1 LNIASVQLVF
11 RVRALSIASRFRPIH
26 WSAIAGLTLG
36 LAGCS
41 THPLPGDWAR
51 TSTFDIVEKIRCEAQ
66 DGLRSFAQSD
76 PHGRKII
83 AGTTIGY
90 DFRFDVTETNDLSSG
105 ELDFRRPGANSNFLL
120 DVNASAF
127 RKRQNVRTFR
137 VVEDLTEVEKADCS
151 KEAARA
157 NWIYPIT
164 GAVGIGEVVRTY
176 VRLEKLT
183 DIRTSSTVA
192 SPFPTAVFADDLDFT
207 TTVSGSITPTVTLNA
222 VVGSLRLTHAKVTGA
237 ASRSDVH
244 SLIVA
249 LARDHPSKDFDPGR
263 SRSTKEATE
272 RRKLIE
278 DELIADPRTVTALA
292 QRDLDARNRVILEL
306 QRLRNLKDDEQ
317 EAPRVLGQRLLDL
330 LKLP

>member
-1 LNIASVQLVF
+1 MNCV
-11 RVRALSIASRFRPIH
+11 SRCRILR
-26 WSAIAGLTLG
+26 WCTIGG
-36 LAGCS
+36 LAWGLSGCS
-41 THPLPGDWAR
+41 IHPLPGDLAR

-66 DGLRSFAQSD
+66 EGLRSFADTD

-83 AGTTIGY
+83 VGTTIGY
-90 DFRFDVTETNDLSSG
+90 DFRFDVTEINDASGG

-120 DVNASAF
+120 DLNASALK
-127 RKRQNVRTFR
+127 KRQNVRTFR

-151 KEAARA
+151 KEAVRA

-164 GAVGIGEVVRTY
+164 GAIGIGEVVRTY

-183 DIRTSSTVA
+183 DIRTTSTVA
-192 SPFPTAVFADDLDFT
+192 TPFPTAVFADDLDFT

-222 VVGSLRLTHAKVTGA
+222 VVGSLRLTHAKITGS
-237 ASRSDVH
+237 ASRADSH

-249 LARDHPSKDFDPGR
+249 LARDHPDKDFDPR
-263 SRSTKEATE
+263 ATRAKRDAKE

-278 DELIADPRTVTALA
+278 EELIADPRTVTALA
-292 QRDLDARNRVILEL
+292 QRDLDARNRVMLEL